1 MVAIDLYKY
10 TDRENAVNK
19 TLTNPTTI
27 EGLMRDTVNVLQPVI
42 RLKHTGV
49 FDYNYCFVREL
60 NRYYFVTGY
69 NVIDNTQIELR
80 LKIDV
85 LKTYE
90 DVIMGATGTVFES
103 SDANKFISLRRQV
116 FDARPHIEHLV
127 FPQQDLFDKDGHII
141 MVTLNGK
148 TS

>member
-10 TDRENAVNK
+10 TDRDNTVNK

-27 EGLMRDTVNVLQPVI
+27 EGLMRDAVNILQPAI

-90 DVIMGATGTVFES
+90 NAIMTATGTVFES

-116 FDARPHIEHLV
+116 FDARPNIEHLA
-127 FPQQDLFDKDGHII
+127 FPQQDLFNKDGHII

-148 TS
+148 TT

>member
-1 MVAIDLYKY
+1 MVAIDLYSY
-10 TDRENAVNK
+10 TDRENTVNK

-27 EGLMRDTVNVLQPVI
+27 EGFMRDAVNILQPVI
-42 RLKHTGV
+42 RLKHTGT
-49 FDYNYCFVREL
+49 FNYNYCFVREL
-60 NRYYFVTGY
+60 NRYYYITGY

-80 LKIDV
+80 LRIDV

-90 DVIMGATGTVFES
+90 DAIMTATGTVIER

-116 FDARPHIEHLV
+116 FDARPNVEHIE
-127 FPQQDLFDKDGHII
+127 FPQQDLFDSNGHII

>member
-1 MVAIDLYKY
+1 MVAIDLYSY
-10 TDRENAVNK
+10 TDRENTVNK

-27 EGLMRDTVNVLQPVI
+27 EGFMRDAVNILQPVI
-42 RLKHTGV
+42 RLKHTGT
-49 FDYNYCFVREL
+49 FNYNYCFVREL
-60 NRYYFVTGY
+60 NRYYYITGY
-69 NVIDNTQIELR
+69 TVLDNTQIELR
-80 LKIDV
+80 LRIDV

-90 DVIMGATGTVFES
+90 DAIMAATGTVIER

-116 FDARPHIEHLV
+116 FDARPNIEHLD
-127 FPQQDLFDKDGHII
+127 FPEQDLFDSNGHII

>member
-1 MVAIDLYKY
+1 MRD
-10 TDRENAVNK
+10 AVN
-19 TLTNPTTI
+19 I
-27 EGLMRDTVNVLQPVI
+27 LQPVI
-42 RLKHTGV
+42 RLKHTGT
-49 FDYNYCFVREL
+49 FNYNYCFVREL
-60 NRYYFVTGY
+60 NRYYFITSY

-80 LKIDV
+80 LRIDV

-90 DVIMGATGTVFES
+90 DAIMAATGTVIES

-116 FDARPHIEHLV
+116 FDARPNVEHID

-148 TS
+148 TT

>member
-1 MVAIDLYKY
+1 MVAIDLYSY
-10 TDRENAVNK
+10 TDRENTVNK

-27 EGLMRDTVNVLQPVI
+27 EGLMRDAVNILQPVI
-42 RLKHTGV
+42 RLKHTGT
-49 FDYNYCFVREL
+49 FNYNYCFVREL
-60 NRYYFVTGY
+60 NRYYYITGY
-69 NVIDNTQIELR
+69 TVIDNTQIELR
-80 LKIDV
+80 LRIDV

-90 DVIMGATGTVFES
+90 DAIMSATGTVIER

-116 FDARPHIEHLV
+116 FDARPNVEHIE
-127 FPQQDLFDKDGHII
+127 FPQQDVFDSDGHII

>member
-1 MVAIDLYKY
+1 MVAIDLYSY
-10 TDRENAVNK
+10 TGRENAVNK

-27 EGLMRDTVNVLQPVI
+27 EGFMRDAVNILQPVI
-42 RLKHTGV
+42 RLKHTGT
-49 FDYNYCFVREL
+49 FNHNYCFVREL

-80 LKIDV
+80 LRIDV

-90 DVIMGATGTVFES
+90 DVIMESTGTVFES

-116 FDARPHIEHLV
+116 FDTRPHIEHIA
-127 FPQQDLFDKDGHII
+127 FPQQDLFDKDGRII

>member
-1 MVAIDLYKY
+1 MVAIDLYSY
-10 TDRENAVNK
+10 TDRENTVNK

-27 EGLMRDTVNVLQPVI
+27 EGFMRDAVNILQPVI
-42 RLKHTGV
+42 RLKHTGT
-49 FDYNYCFVREL
+49 FNYNYCFVREL
-60 NRYYFVTGY
+60 NRYYYITGY
-69 NVIDNTQIELR
+69 TVIDNTQIELR
-80 LKIDV
+80 LRIDV

-90 DVIMGATGTVFES
+90 DAIMSATGTVIER

-116 FDARPHIEHLV
+116 FDARPNVEHIE
-127 FPQQDLFDKDGHII
+127 FPQQDLFDNNGHII

>member
-10 TDRENAVNK
+10 TDRENTVNK
-19 TLTNPTTI
+19 TLTDPTTI
-27 EGLMRDTVNVLQPVI
+27 EGFMRDAVNILQPVI

-60 NRYYFVTGY
+60 NRYYFIAGY
-69 NVIDNTQIELR
+69 TVIDNTQIELR
-80 LKIDV
+80 LRIDV

-90 DVIMGATGTVFES
+90 DAIMGATGTVIER

-116 FDARPHIEHLV
+116 FDARPNIEHIE
-127 FPQQDLFDKDGHII
+127 FPQQDVFDRDGHII

>member
-1 MVAIDLYKY
+1 MVAIDLYTY

-27 EGLMRDTVNVLQPVI
+27 EGFMRDAVNILQPVI
-42 RLKHTGV
+42 RLKHTGT
-49 FDYNYCFVREL
+49 FNYNYCFVREL
-60 NRYYFVTGY
+60 NRYYFITSY

-80 LKIDV
+80 LRIDV

-90 DVIMGATGTVFES
+90 DAIMAATGTVIES

-116 FDARPHIEHLV
+116 FDARPNVEHID
-127 FPQQDLFDKDGHII
+127 FPQQNLFDKDGHII

-148 TS
+148 TT

>member
-1 MVAIDLYKY
+1 MVAIDLYTY
-10 TDRENAVNK
+10 TGRENAVNK

-27 EGLMRDTVNVLQPVI
+27 EGLMRDTVNVSQPVI

-60 NRYYFVTGY
+60 NRYYFITSY

-80 LKIDV
+80 LRIDV

-90 DVIMGATGTVFES
+90 DAIMGATGTVIER

-116 FDARPHIEHLV
+116 FDARPSVEHID
-127 FPQQDLFDKDGHII
+127 FPQQDLFDKDGYII